1 MKYYPAKLIG
11 NDPSESDAL
20 GNPIMLSKVV
30 GTTLVRATE
39 WTADDV
45 SLLGRGI
52 TSSERKV
59 LTRAPIDQINKS
71 VYLELSGIR
80 YKITSVKDLG
90 RWRSVYL
97 KAKKI

>member
-20 GNPIMLSKVV
+20 GNPITALKTV

-45 SLLGRGI
+45 SLLGREI

-59 LTRAPIDQINKS
+59 LTRAPTDQINES

-97 KAKKI
+97 KVTKI